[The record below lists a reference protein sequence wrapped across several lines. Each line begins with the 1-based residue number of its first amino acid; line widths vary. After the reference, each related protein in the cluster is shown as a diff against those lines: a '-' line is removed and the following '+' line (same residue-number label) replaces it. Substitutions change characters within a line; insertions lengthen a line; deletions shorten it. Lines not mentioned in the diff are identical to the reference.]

1 MYKTL
6 RETEGKKNEDQ
17 IYLIKKVLNRMKKTI
32 EKVPEDKKSM
42 IKENEKIISIVENI
56 FYFNQLE
63 QEREG
68 TKMPNTK
75 QNAQ

>member
-6 RETEGKKNEDQ
+6 RETEDKKNEDQ
-17 IYLIKKVLNRMKKTI
+17 AYLIKKVLNRMKNII
-32 EKVPEDKKSM
+32 EKMPEDKKST
-42 IKENEKIISIVENI
+42 IKENENIISIVENI

-68 TKMPNTK
+68 IKMPNTK
-75 QNAQ
+75 PNV

>member
-6 RETEGKKNEDQ
+6 QETEGKKNEDQ
-17 IYLIKKVLNRMKKTI
+17 VYLIKKVLNRIKNTI
-32 EKVPEDKKSM
+32 EKVPEDKKST
-42 IKENEKIISIVENI
+42 IKENEKIWSIVENI

-68 TKMPNTK
+68 IKMPNTK
-75 QNAQ
+75 PNV

>member
-17 IYLIKKVLNRMKKTI
+17 VYLTKKVLNRMKNTI
-32 EKVPEDKKSM
+32 EKVPEDKKST
-42 IKENEKIISIVENI
+42 IKENEKIWSIVENI

-68 TKMPNTK
+68 IKMPNTK
-75 QNAQ
+75 SNV

>member
-6 RETEGKKNEDQ
+6 RETEDKKNEDQ
-17 IYLIKKVLNRMKKTI
+17 AYLIKKVLNRMKNII
-32 EKVPEDKKSM
+32 EKMPENKKST
-42 IKENEKIISIVENI
+42 IKENENIISIVENI

-68 TKMPNTK
+68 IKMPNTK
-75 QNAQ
+75 PNV

>member
-6 RETEGKKNEDQ
+6 RETEDKKNEDQ
-17 IYLIKKVLNRMKKTI
+17 AYLIKKVLNRMKNII
-32 EKVPEDKKSM
+32 EKMPEDKKST
-42 IKENEKIISIVENI
+42 IKEKENIISIVENI

-68 TKMPNTK
+68 IKMLNTK
-75 QNAQ
+75 PNV